1 MWCQLQA
8 YKKLSLIYHPDKM
21 AGLSKEEQGYA
32 ETQVSIWACS
42 VNEQR
47 SRKNERESSLKSS
60 ACLKSAKA
68 VSAQC
73 QSNVLV
79 FQGMPTLC
87 SATRLRT
94 LCWNTVSQH
103 HEACVRLCFRFPVPP
118 CGPKPLVSK
127 PAPGP
132 MGACSVPSLS
142 AATLFASIL
151 QDSWRGLPSETMKAK
166 AAHLAPPIRLQKVQ
180 TFPKTRCFQ
189 SSCFRSCTCS
199 CVWRRLLLQ
208 FIADCYDEGKEVADS
223 SVCCS
228 HPASARFKSRVC
240 HGRH

>member
-1 MWCQLQA
+1 MGTWCQLQA

-32 ETQVSIWACS
+32 ETQVSIWACF

-79 FQGMPTLC
+79 FQGTPTLC

-118 CGPKPLVSK
+118 CGPKSLVSK

-142 AATLFASIL
+142 ATLFASIL

-166 AAHLAPPIRLQKVQ
+166 AAHLAPPIRLQ
-180 TFPKTRCFQ
+180 RCRLSRRPGA
-189 SSCFRSCTCS
+189 SSLRVFAAALAAVCGAACS
-199 CVWRRLLLQ
+199 CSLLLT
-208 FIADCYDEGKEVADS
+208 ATTKGKRLPTQ
-223 SVCCS
+223 VCAA
-228 HPASARFKSRVC
+228 HIPPL
-240 HGRH
+240 